1 MWLQNQ
7 QGASV
12 HSSQPE
18 DVEKANMRKQIEQLQ
33 AAAAQTQLQNS
44 YQTAEQSGVTDE
56 ERLEAALQQQQL
68 QARIDQLEV
77 RSYTGKQQLL
87 RDSEL
92 ATCLETCTDDGV
104 VWHGSHAALRV
115 MCSRKKWAPTRHG
128 SACRGDR
135 RQLHC

>member
-1 MWLQNQ
+1 
-7 QGASV
+7 
-12 HSSQPE
+12 
-18 DVEKANMRKQIEQLQ
+18 MRKQIEQLQ

-68 QARIDQLEV
+68 QARIYQLEV
-77 RSYTGKQQLL
+77 RSYVMCKQQLL

-104 VWHGSHAALRV
+104 VWHCSHAALRA
-115 MCSRKKWAPTRHG
+115 MCSSKKWAPTRHG
-128 SACRGDR
+128 SACRGNR